1 MPNIS
6 QITPAL
12 IGFAIVAIAIIL
24 MDNYEF
30 IKNYILKKPV
40 ISSLIFISS
49 GFIFQFVYSNR
60 VSIQRFS
67 DSYKSLLSLP
77 PVSIISTILAI
88 FLGNTFLRKIAE
100 HKEKKEI
107 AILFEN
113 TIDTHLQTIGFVD
126 SYLSLI
132 SCYLSSPE
140 NDINIHEIETLKD
153 FINIYIY
160 QVKNDVYYEAAFK
173 KVGIY
178 SENEI
183 DIISLYSSEKQLF
196 ISYLERL
203 LIRLSNSINF
213 LKNGTSFIQND
224 YAEKQFKFI
233 LEITIFSLLT
243 TNLFGVLCLCKISEY
258 STNAKTTKYQET
270 LKQILKEL
278 KKLNNLPIISGYIGS
293 CNDFVERLKFVK
305 QKYQSS
311 FDFSKE
317 ENEINFYYCLV
328 RLDLGKI
335 NEITNQ
341 NWEVHVRINNR
352 CILVFGDSEAD
363 VKDSAKKKLEVVLKE
378 AGIINLSLTNKKEI
392 DQIIER
398 LMNELHVSIENFSP
412 YAK

>member
-12 IGFAIVAIAIIL
+12 IGFAIIAIAIIL

-49 GFIFQFVYSNR
+49 GFIFQLVYSNR

-77 PVSIISTILAI
+77 PISIISTILAI

-100 HKEKKEI
+100 QKEKKEI
-107 AILFEN
+107 AILFVN
-113 TIDTHLQTIGFVD
+113 TIDTHLQIMGFI
-126 SYLSLI
+126 YR
-132 SCYLSSPE
+132 YLSSKELCCFIKSE
-140 NDINIHEIETLKD
+140 NNIEIHEVETLKD
-153 FINIYIY
+153 FINIYLS
-160 QVKNDVYYEAAFK
+160 QLKDDVYYETAFK

-183 DIISLYSSEKQLF
+183 DLISLYSSQKQLF
-196 ISYLERL
+196 ISYLEIL
-203 LIRLSNSINF
+203 LIRFSNSIDF
-213 LKNGTSFIQND
+213 LKNETSLSQAKN
-224 YAEKQFKFI
+224 QFKLI
-233 LEITIFSLLT
+233 LEITIFSLLN
-243 TNLFGVLCLCKISEY
+243 TNLLGILCLCKLSKY
-258 STNAKTTKYQET
+258 STIAKTIKYQET
-270 LKQILKEL
+270 LKQILTEL
-278 KKLNNLPIISGYIGS
+278 KQLNNLSIISGYIGS
-293 CNDFVERLKFVK
+293 CNDFVERLKFVE

-311 FDFSKE
+311 LEFSKE